1 MNGKLDF
8 PCLQIL
14 RLKVLTASNA
24 PPIKA
29 VLKLAGFLEKIRPK
43 SPPPSTRP
51 PVTK

>member
-43 SPPPSTRP
+43 SPPPSTRL